1 VDCFF
6 KVLLGRLFVA
16 CTANVFDGIAK
27 VEVKA
32 LVTDKVPDL
41 D

>member
-1 VDCFF
+1 
-6 KVLLGRLFVA
+6 LLGRLFVA